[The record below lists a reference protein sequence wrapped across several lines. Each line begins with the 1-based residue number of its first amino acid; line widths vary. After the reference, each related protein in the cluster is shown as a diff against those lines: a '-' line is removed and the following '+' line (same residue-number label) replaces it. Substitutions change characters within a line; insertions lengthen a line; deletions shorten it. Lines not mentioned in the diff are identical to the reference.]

1 MVMSLLATNE
11 VGLGLFTLTC
21 LWYTQG
27 GDSQLATGVQVRVPV
42 LKTAEHGVTGKE
54 RIAGV
59 MGMDA

>member
-1 MVMSLLATNE
+1 MSLLATNE

-27 GDSQLATGVQVRVPV
+27 GDSQLAIVQVRVPV